1 MSVKIDALTNLGENL
16 GDAINGYS
24 ASLINVSTIT
34 YPMNNPLVNTYC
46 RARAVDPTLSIAQ
59 VPAVPALSS
68 VNCAQGLLKINVDLA
83 ISATKSPINVLQDS
97 RGYKYAEYG
106 DDKILCYTIT
116 DNQQAVWGR
125 GLNNYF
131 SRCHIVRL
139 RGAPVFL
146 ANEMLPLDSPFDS
159 ISAVGLGSGEK
170 TISVA
175 LGIPMNFTM
184 RARDPN
190 FEDSIT
196 VLFLQDP
203 GVPLDAVISDQEC
216 VDHGTRSNLQANG
229 IYKTYENCTGGVD
242 QAGDIY
248 CPTVSSPCSEAHRT
262 VSWTPQPGSEGRTF
276 KVCSVAKDDKGYC
289 SSSAYRSGNKAPP
302 PLFSL
307 FDRSVV
313 CETFR
318 SIPAATLLV
327 SFRVCSG
334 SRIEGSG
341 FRNLPSSRHF
351 TLG

>member
-1 MSVKIDALTNLGENL
+1 VSVKIDALTNLGENL

-116 DNQQAVWGR
+116 DNQQAV
-125 GLNNYF
+125 
-131 SRCHIVRL
+131 
-139 RGAPVFL
+139 
-146 ANEMLPLDSPFDS
+146 DSPFDS

-175 LGIPMNFTM
+175 LGMPMNFTM

-203 GVPLDAVISDQEC
+203 GIPLDAVISDQEC

-229 IYKTYENCTGGVD
+229 IYKAYENCTGGVD

-289 SSSAYRSGNKAPP
+289 SSSTYRSENKAPP
-302 PLFSL
+302 PLFFLENKAPPPL
-307 FDRSVV
+307 F
-313 CETFR
+313 F
-318 SIPAATLLV
+318 L
-327 SFRVCSG
+327 F
-334 SRIEGSG
+334 
-341 FRNLPSSRHF
+341 N
-351 TLG
+351 